1 MSFGRL
7 ESNICLS
14 NSSGAV
20 TALPTEVTAL
30 EGEVTALAPGVTAL
44 APKGRA
50 LSSEVA
56 EAWA

>member
-30 EGEVTALAPGVTAL
+30 APGVTAL